1 MFTTLGCTTCAVW
14 GQELC
19 DYVEGRVDQRDT
31 FICIFADMRPT
42 KKSTPSVSSMLAALS
57 ENDKKAIRKMAR
69 QASKMNRKEAN
80 KSFRDEQKYLGR
92 LESTLEKDLRP
103 QDKEYLGKETA
114 KKKMSRGEKIGSG
127 LAGALIGLLA
137 AKTGQD
143 KYSKGGKVYKVG
155 GKMGDPKKG
164 DPKKKKK
171 EQTDPFA
178 SAINLDTRSAKEKKQ
193 DAKAEKKDIRKN
205 TIPAKYRG
213 RGQEGLDE
221 YRRDMAKKNKRK
233 KTKGLMNKIKAGMSA
248 RGAARRN
255 AERLAGQRSGAGSGC
270 EKTGTCGAYN

>member
-1 MFTTLGCTTCAVW
+1 
-14 GQELC
+14 
-19 DYVEGRVDQRDT
+19 
-31 FICIFADMRPT
+31 MRPT
-42 KKSTPSVSSMLAALS
+42 KKSTPSVRSMLAALS
-57 ENDKKAIRKMAR
+57 DNDKKAIRKMAR
-69 QASKMNRKEAN
+69 KASKMNRKEAN
-80 KSFRDEQKYLGR
+80 KAFREEQKYLGK

-114 KKKMSRGEKIGSG
+114 RKKMGRGEKIGSG

-137 AKTGQD
+137 AKTGGD
-143 KYSKGGKVYKVG
+143 KYSKGGKLYKVG

-171 EQTDPFA
+171 EEQTDPFA
-178 SAINLDTRSAKEKKQ
+178 SAIKLDTRSEKEKRQ

-213 RGQEGLDE
+213 RGQAGLDE
-221 YRRDMAKKNKRK
+221 YRRDMAKKRKRK

-255 AERLAGQRSGAGSGC
+255 AERLAGSRSGAGSGC